1 MRSKENINRKRGQV
15 TENRVLTTTKRQQA
29 EGLRYEASRKQR
41 EEENMDKIAEK
52 AQNHSE
58 ELRELPVAMIEGYQN

>member
-1 MRSKENINRKRGQV
+1 MIKINLRSKENINRKRGQV

-41 EEENMDKIAEK
+41 EEEDVDKK
-52 AQNHSE
+52 A
-58 ELRELPVAMIEGYQN
+58 